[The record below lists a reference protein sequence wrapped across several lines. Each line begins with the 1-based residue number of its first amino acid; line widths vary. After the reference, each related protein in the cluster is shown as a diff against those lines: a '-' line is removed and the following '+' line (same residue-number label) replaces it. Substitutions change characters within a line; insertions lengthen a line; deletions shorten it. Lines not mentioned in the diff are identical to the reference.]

1 MPTELDGTLVSS
13 APGSLV
19 LNLQTIENWPV
30 SNYNFSGNGAA
41 AVTPASYV
49 VDTGSLTLPALAA
62 AQPLWIDGIATPFG
76 SAPPDFTASAV
87 HTEPS
92 VPARLQVDWS
102 AAGTTT
108 PFSTLTS
115 TALTIDLAD
124 PNFSAGAIRIGSE
137 SIGLTAANNP
147 TIVPQGAPPATAGLP
162 AVFLP
167 QFAIGRLSAANTT
180 GIAVYNTFSAF
191 ATQLPKSLVAATPA
205 LHLVATGLY
214 ERSSNTFTASRI
226 DVVN

>member
-1 MPTELDGTLVSS
+1 MRTELDGTLVSA

-30 SNYNFSGNGAA
+30 SNYNFTGNGAA

-62 AQPLWIDGIATPFG
+62 AEPLWIDGISAPFG
-76 SAPPDFTASAV
+76 SAPPDFTASSV
-87 HTEPS
+87 NTEPS
-92 VPARLQVDWS
+92 VPARLQVDWKP
-102 AAGTTT
+102 AGTTT

-115 TALTIDLAD
+115 TALAIDLAD

-147 TIVPQGAPPATAGLP
+147 TIVPQAAPPATPGLP
-162 AVFLP
+162 SVFLP
-167 QFAIGRLSAANTT
+167 QFAIGRLSAANTI
-180 GIAVYNTFSAF
+180 GIAVYNTFATF
-191 ATQLPKSLVAATPA
+191 VTQLPKSLVAATPA
-205 LHLVATGLY
+205 LHFVATGLY